1 LRLQLNELKRITL
14 VFFILFLSIPLIEI
28 FLFIKISEYI
38 GSLNTISLIILTA
51 ISGSILIKKEGIKTL
66 DRVRKLSLHEPEKLL
81 KALGDGF
88 FIVVSGIFL
97 ITPGFITDFFG
108 LTLLF
113 KKPRNILI
121 NVLTKKFGSGGP

>member
-1 LRLQLNELKRITL
+1 MRLELNELKRKIL
-14 VFFILFLSIPLIEI
+14 VFFILFLSIPIIEI

-66 DRVRKLSLHEPEKLL
+66 ERIRKLSLHEPEKLL

-113 KKPRNILI
+113 KKPRDMLI
-121 NVLTKKFGSGGP
+121 NVLTKKFGSRRP

>member
-1 LRLQLNELKRITL
+1 M
-14 VFFILFLSIPLIEI
+14 VFFILFLSIPIIEI

-38 GSLNTISLIILTA
+38 GSLNTILLIFLTA
-51 ISGSILIKKEGIKTL
+51 ISGSILIKKEGIKTIN
-66 DRVRKLSLHEPEKLL
+66 RIKKLSLHEPEKLL
-81 KALGDGF
+81 SALGDGF
-88 FIVVSGIFL
+88 FIVVSGILL

-121 NVLTKKFGSGGP
+121 NVLTKKFGSSGP

>member
-1 LRLQLNELKRITL
+1 MRLQLNEWKRKIL
-14 VFFILFLSIPLIEI
+14 VFFILFLSIPVIEI

-38 GSLNTISLIILTA
+38 GSLNTILLIILTA
-51 ISGSILIKKEGIKTL
+51 ISGSILIKQEGIKTL
-66 DRVRKLSLHEPEKLL
+66 NRIRKLSLHEPEKLL

-88 FIVVSGIFL
+88 FIVVSGILL
-97 ITPGFITDFFG
+97 ITPGFITDFVG

-113 KKPRNILI
+113 KKPRDILI

>member
-1 LRLQLNELKRITL
+1 MRLQLNELKRITL

-38 GSLNTISLIILTA
+38 GSLNTILLIFLTA
-51 ISGSILIKKEGIKTL
+51 ISGSILIKKEGIKTIN
-66 DRVRKLSLHEPEKLL
+66 RIEKLSLHEPEKLL
-81 KALGDGF
+81 SALGDGF
-88 FIVVSGIFL
+88 FIVVSGILL

-121 NVLTKKFGSGGP
+121 NVLTKKFGSSGP

>member
-1 LRLQLNELKRITL
+1 MRLQLNEWKRKIL

-28 FLFIKISEYI
+28 VLFIKISEYI
-38 GSLNTISLIILTA
+38 GSLNTILLIILTA
-51 ISGSILIKKEGIKTL
+51 ISGSILIKQEGIKTL
-66 DRVRKLSLHEPEKLL
+66 NRIRKLSLHEPEKLL

-121 NVLTKKFGSGGP
+121 HVLIRKFGSGGP

>member
-1 LRLQLNELKRITL
+1 MRLQLNELKRITL

>member
-1 LRLQLNELKRITL
+1 MRLQLNELKRITL

-51 ISGSILIKKEGIKTL
+51 ISGSILIKKEGFKTL
-66 DRVRKLSLHEPEKLL
+66 DRIRKISLNEPEKLL

>member
-1 LRLQLNELKRITL
+1 M

>member
-1 LRLQLNELKRITL
+1 MRLELNELKRKIL
-14 VFFILFLSIPLIEI
+14 VFFILFLSIPIIEI

-66 DRVRKLSLHEPEKLL
+66 ERIRKLSLHEPEKLL

-113 KKPRNILI
+113 KKPRDILI
-121 NVLTKKFGSGGP
+121 NVLTKKFGSGRP